1 MPARQTVLETH
12 NISKRFGQVRAVDN
26 VSLSVGRGE
35 IYGFLGLNGA
45 GKTTTIRML
54 LGMIAPTAG
63 SAMILETLIRRGGR
77 GQWEKI
83 GCIVETPHSYTDLTV
98 RENLEAHRRLR
109 GLNDP
114 DVVGRVMKTLR
125 LDSYADRKARHLS
138 LGNAQRLGLAKA
150 LLHDPEIL
158 ILDEP
163 ANGLDP
169 AGIVEMRELLLKLA
183 RERSVT
189 IFISSHILGEISRIA
204 DRIGIIHQGRL
215 LQESETSDLER
226 SLLRRLVVRTRNNEE
241 ASNRLRGAG
250 LDPHIDG
257 DAIVLNDQKSLDAP
271 EHVSSL
277 LAAASVPPFS
287 LVLEEEDLEQYF
299 LRMIREKEAN
309 A

>member
-1 MPARQTVLETH
+1 MVLETH
-12 NISKRFGQVRAVDN
+12 NISKQFGQVRAVDN

-63 SAMILETLIRRGGR
+63 SATILGTPIRRGGR
-77 GQWEKI
+77 GPWGTI
-83 GCIVETPHSYTDLTV
+83 GCIVETPHSYPDLTV

-109 GLNDP
+109 GLDDP
-114 DVVGRVMKTLR
+114 DAVGRVIGMLR

-150 LLHDPEIL
+150 LMHDPEIL

-169 AGIVEMRELLLKLA
+169 AGIVEMRELLLMLA
-183 RERSVT
+183 RDHSVT

-204 DRIGIIHQGRL
+204 DRIGIIHKGRL

-226 SLLRRLVVRTRNNEE
+226 SLLRRLVVRTRDNEE
-241 ASNRLRGAG
+241 AAGTLRGAG
-250 LDPHIDG
+250 LDPQKEE
-257 DAIVLNDQKSLDAP
+257 DAIILTDQKSLEAP
-271 EHVSSL
+271 ERVSSL